1 MNTINLIGR
10 ITKELEMKTNNN
22 GTNYVPFTLAVDD
35 FNGKE
40 KIAQF
45 IPCIAFSKTAET
57 IIAYCKK
64 GQKIAVEGKLNVR
77 FDKERNTTIVS
88 VPVHKIHFIE
98 SKQQEQTFNSPAQER
113 ASKYQDNRQ
122 RPDSEI
128 RENESILWED

>member
-10 ITKELEMKTNNN
+10 ITKELELKTNNN

-40 KIAQF
+40 KTAQF

-57 IIAYCKK
+57 IIAYCNK
-64 GQKIAVEGKLNVR
+64 GQKIAVEGKLTVK

-98 SKQQEQTFNSPAQER
+98 SKQLQEHPAQER
-113 ASKYQDNRQ
+113 ARYQDNRQ

-128 RENESILWED
+128 RKNESILWED

>member
-10 ITKELEMKTNNN
+10 ITKELELKTNNN

-40 KIAQF
+40 KTAQF

-64 GQKIAVEGKLNVR
+64 GQKIAVEGKLTVK

-88 VPVHKIHFIE
+88 VPVNKIHFIE

-113 ASKYQDNRQ
+113 ASKYQDNRPA
-122 RPDSEI
+122 PDSEVKK
-128 RENESILWED
+128 NSAILWED